1 MSDKTNIFAS
11 DHSESPA
18 QVIRQTMSVSV
29 NDEGTP
35 QVSFAT
41 NRGKG
46 SGAQVL
52 PVDQYRDYVMA
63 LEGYSEN
70 GIPEAEDENLSAA
83 ETVRR
88 TIRQD
93 DGQISFRVRSGKG
106 SKPAKLGTEDFSEV
120 VDLLRSTV
128 DAVENAGLKLS
139 ASDLTDGNSDIEE

>member
-11 DHSESPA
+11 DHNESPA

-29 NDEGTP
+29 DDEGVP

-46 SGAQVL
+46 SGAQTL
-52 PVDQYRDYVMA
+52 PVAEYRDYILA
-63 LEGYSEN
+63 LEGYAEN
-70 GIPEAEDENLSAA
+70 GIPEAEAENLSAA

-106 SKPAKLGTEDFSEV
+106 SKPAKLDASDFSEV
-120 VDLLRSTV
+120 VELLRSTV
-128 DAVENAGLKLS
+128 DAVESAGEKLS
-139 ASDLTDGNSDIEE
+139 SPMPELDE

>member
-11 DHSESPA
+11 DHTESPA

>member
-1 MSDKTNIFAS
+1 MSDKTNIFAN

-29 NDEGTP
+29 DDNGSP

-52 PVDQYRDYVMA
+52 PVEQYREYVTT
-63 LEGYSEN
+63 LEGYAES

-120 VDLLRSTV
+120 VELLRSTV

-139 ASDLTDGNSDIEE
+139 SPIDEPSFEE

>member
-18 QVIRQTMSVSV
+18 QVIRQTMSVSI
-29 NDEGTP
+29 DDDGTP
-35 QVSFAT
+35 MVSFAT

-52 PVDQYRDYVMA
+52 PVGQYRDYVMA
-63 LEGYSEN
+63 LEGYSQN

-88 TIRQD
+88 TIRLE

-106 SKPAKLGTEDFSEV
+106 SKPAKLGSEDFTEV
-120 VDLLRSTV
+120 VELLRSTV
-128 DAVENAGLKLS
+128 DAVEAAGNKLGS
-139 ASDLTDGNSDIEE
+139 PVDGSSIEE

>member
-11 DHSESPA
+11 DHNESPA

-29 NDEGTP
+29 DEDGTP

-63 LEGYSEN
+63 LEGYAEN

-120 VDLLRSTV
+120 VELLRSTV
-128 DAVENAGLKLS
+128 DAVENAGLKL
-139 ASDLTDGNSDIEE
+139 ATPNPTVEIGEIEE